1 MKARIE
7 KDKVTLYDNDFYMS
21 IWADAT
27 IHTLIVENNGIRE
40 NNFTTAENRKFD
52 AMYKNYINH
61 DYELVA

>member
-27 IHTLIVENNGIRE
+27 IHTLIVENNDIRE
-40 NNFTTAENRKFD
+40 NNFTVAENRKFD
-52 AMYKNYINH
+52 AMYKSFLAK
-61 DYELVA
+61 DYEIVA

>member
-7 KDKVTLYDNDFYMS
+7 KDKVVLYDNDYYLS
-21 IWADAT
+21 IYSDGDT
-27 IHTLIVENNGIRE
+27 HTLIVTNNDIKE
-40 NNFTTAENRKFD
+40 NNFTVAENRKFD